1 MNHRFT
7 LLAAA
12 SLASLG
18 LVSGAGAQQPA
29 REPMTFFVSSVG
41 SGKGAD
47 LGGLAG
53 ADALCQKLAA
63 DAGAG
68 ALTWRA
74 YLSTSSYKGGTIVN
88 ARDRIGNGPWHN
100 AKGELIA
107 RNIDELHGKN
117 SIVSKQTAL
126 TEKGA
131 VVNGRGDTP
140 NQHDILTGSRPDG
153 TALLGAS
160 DSTCSNWTSS
170 ADDGSAMLGHHDRT
184 GLSLDPPMLS
194 WNSAH
199 PSAGCSQ
206 PKLVQTGGAGQLY
219 CFAAR

>member
-1 MNHRFT
+1 MIYRFA
-7 LLAAA
+7 LFAAA
-12 SLASLG
+12 SLAALG
-18 LVSGAGAQQPA
+18 MASGANAQA
-29 REPMTFFVSSVG
+29 AKEPMTFFVSSVG

-53 ADALCQKLAA
+53 ADAICQKLAT
-63 DAGAG
+63 DAGSTG
-68 ALTWRA
+68 MTWHA

-88 ARDRIGNGPWHN
+88 ARDRIGNGPWYN

-107 RNIDELHGKN
+107 KTLDELHGKN

-126 TEKGA
+126 TEKAA

-153 TALLGAS
+153 TALLGAA
-160 DSTCSNWTSS
+160 DSTCSNWTSG

-219 CFAAR
+219 CFAVR